1 MPSDLSLQKIDN
13 IILKELNE
21 HLDTAKLLY
30 GLSSDIREFSKIIIN
45 TFDKKKKI
53 LICGN
58 GGSAADAQHF
68 SSELIGKFEKVRN
81 PFAAI
86 SLSTDTSAITS
97 ISNDFS
103 FDDIFARQ
111 IRGIGERG
119 DLLIVISTS
128 GNSKNI
134 LNAMNA
140 AQEKNIKCIG
150 LLGRNGGMAI
160 KEIDYSITINTK
172 RTCRIQEMH
181 GLIIHIICSLIEN
194 HSFNKL

>member
-1 MPSDLSLQKIDN
+1 MVSDFSLQNIDN
-13 IILKELNE
+13 IILNELSE
-21 HLDTAKLLY
+21 HIETSKLLY
-30 GLSSDIREFSKIIIN
+30 DLLPEISSFYNSIIN
-45 TFDKKKKI
+45 TLRANNKI

-68 SSELIGKFEKVRN
+68 SSELIGKFERDRK
-81 PFAAI
+81 PLAAL

-103 FDDIFARQ
+103 FDDVFSRQ
-111 IRGIGERG
+111 IRGIGSKG

-134 LNAMNA
+134 LNAINIA
-140 AQEKNIKCIG
+140 KEKDITCIG
-150 LLGRNGGMAI
+150 LLGRDGGLAI
-160 KEIDYSITINTK
+160 KQIDSSITIKSN

-181 GLIIHIICSLIEN
+181 SIIIHIICSLIEKN
-194 HSFNKL
+194 TFD